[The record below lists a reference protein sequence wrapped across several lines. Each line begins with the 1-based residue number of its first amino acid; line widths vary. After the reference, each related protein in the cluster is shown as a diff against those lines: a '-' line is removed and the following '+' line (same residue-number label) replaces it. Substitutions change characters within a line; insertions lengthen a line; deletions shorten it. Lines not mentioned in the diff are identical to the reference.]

1 MNKISKFIF
10 KNVDKISL
18 FISLI
23 LGNSDSTIV
32 IVIVILLLIYLKKS
46 NYDITK
52 NITKIIKDFKENKN
66 DNEIKNN
73 KSNDD
78 DFDLDSKSNNV
89 DDIKNK
95 KDEKHNNTEDLNIKK
110 DNEDNKKDLNIKKDN
125 EDNKKD
131 LNIKKDN
138 EDNKK
143 DLKLNYKKTNAK
155 DKNDYDTPIT
165 NPYPNKSKN
174 IKLNYSESPNNYD
187 FLLNVNNTTC
197 STPMFTMRTYK
208 DIDFYFNF
216 ILHDYDTKK
225 IHDLIMCKDIH
236 HWMSTSSLS
245 EEDISNEFV
254 PVYFCLKNENNNIKV
269 CEYLKV
275 FINSNGDEK
284 IAFVQKGNDYII
296 IEEYIELLIEK
307 DIIQDLL
314 SGKLYTSYN
323 LSINE
328 GVSTFLN
335 KFLSL
340 VLISESFIGE
350 QVKLDIE
357 NYYENKS
364 IYQYLLNTLNEDTSV
379 FNTTI

>member
-10 KNVDKISL
+10 KNVGKISL

-23 LGNSDSTIV
+23 FGNSDSSIV
-32 IVIVILLLIYLKKS
+32 IVIVLLLLIFLKKS
-46 NYDITK
+46 NC

-66 DNEIKNN
+66 EDDNGIKNA
-73 KSNDD
+73 KYNDD
-78 DFDLDSKSNNV
+78 DFDLDFKPNNIDDSKST
-89 DDIKNK
+89 KY
-95 KDEKHNNTEDLNIKK
+95 EKTNNTENVFIDIKK
-110 DNEDNKKDLNIKKDN
+110 NNDDNKKGI
-125 EDNKKD
+125 
-131 LNIKKDN
+131 
-138 EDNKK
+138 
-143 DLKLNYKKTNAK
+143 KLNHKKINLK
-155 DKNDYDTPIT
+155 DKNDSESHII
-165 NPYPNKSKN
+165 NPYPNNKKN
-174 IKLNYSESPNNYD
+174 IKLNYTDPPNNYD
-187 FLLNVNNTTC
+187 FLLNVNNSIC
-197 STPMFTMRTYK
+197 STPMFTMRTYN

-236 HWMSTSSLS
+236 QWMSTSSLS
-245 EEDISNEFV
+245 EEDISNELV
-254 PVYFCLKNENNNIKV
+254 PIYFCIKNENNNINV
-269 CEYLKV
+269 YEYLKV

-296 IEEYIELLIEK
+296 IEKYIELLIEK
-307 DIIQDLL
+307 NIIQDLL
-314 SGKLYTSYN
+314 SGKLYTNYN

-340 VLISESFIGE
+340 VLISENFIGE

-364 IYQYLLNTLNEDTSV
+364 SYQYLLNTLNEDTSV

>member
-10 KNVDKISL
+10 KNIGKLSL
-18 FISLI
+18 FMSLI
-23 LGNSDSTIV
+23 FGNNDSSIV
-32 IVIVILLLIYLKKS
+32 IVIILLLMVFLKKS
-46 NYDITK
+46 NCDIS
-52 NITKIIKDFKENKN
+52 KIIKNSKENKNEIKDTKSNDDFELDFKENNLDESKIKN
-66 DNEIKNN
+66 DEKKNN
-73 KSNDD
+73 KEEVFVDTKKNE
-78 DFDLDSKSNNV
+78 DSK
-89 DDIKNK
+89 K
-95 KDEKHNNTEDLNIKK
+95 NIKL
-110 DNEDNKKDLNIKKDN
+110 NHKKINF
-125 EDNKKD
+125 
-131 LNIKKDN
+131 
-138 EDNKK
+138 
-143 DLKLNYKKTNAK
+143 K
-155 DKNDYDTPIT
+155 DKNDSDNHIV
-165 NPYPNKSKN
+165 NPYPNNKKN
-174 IKLNYSESPNNYD
+174 IKLNYSEPPDNHD
-187 FLLNVNNTTC
+187 FLLNVNNSIC

-236 HWMSTSSLS
+236 QWMSTSSLT
-245 EEDISNEFV
+245 EQDISNELV
-254 PVYFCLKNENNNIKV
+254 PIYFCLKNENNINV
-269 CEYLKV
+269 YEYLKV

-284 IAFVQKGNDYII
+284 IGFVQKGNDYII
-296 IEEYIELLIEK
+296 IEKYIELLIEK

-340 VLISESFIGE
+340 VLISENIIGE

-364 IYQYLLNTLNEDTSV
+364 TYQYLLNSLNEDTSV

>member
-1 MNKISKFIF
+1 MG
-10 KNVDKISL
+10 KISL
-18 FISLI
+18 FTSLI
-23 LGNSDSTIV
+23 LGNIDSSIV
-32 IVIVILLLIYLKKS
+32 IVIVLLLLMYLKNS
-46 NYDITK
+46 DY

-78 DFDLDSKSNNV
+78 DFVLDSKSNNV

-95 KDEKHNNTEDLNIKK
+95 KDEKHNNTEG
-110 DNEDNKKDLNIKKDN
+110 
-125 EDNKKD
+125 

-143 DLKLNYKKTNAK
+143 DLKLNYKKTNTK
-155 DKNDYDTPIT
+155 DKNDYDTNIA
-165 NPYPNKSKN
+165 NPYPNNTKN
-174 IKLNYSESPNNYD
+174 IKLNYSEPPNNCD

-245 EEDISNEFV
+245 EEDISNELT
-254 PVYFCLKNENNNIKV
+254 PIYFCLKNENNNINV

-296 IEEYIELLIEK
+296 IEKYIELLIEK

-340 VLISESFIGE
+340 VLISENFIGE

-364 IYQYLLNTLNEDTSV
+364 IYQYLLNTLNEDTSI